1 MQIRLR
7 VSGCATNTN
16 TSKLLVT
23 TGGGAER
30 MRMGDSVRPDLS
42 ALYASSDPLRSFKPV
57 SNSGDLGRR
66 SHQE

>member
-1 MQIRLR
+1 MNEGTQNGEAR
-7 VSGCATNTN
+7 VESGCE
-16 TSKLLVT
+16 KQKR
-23 TGGGAER
+23 GAGAKR

-57 SNSGDLGRR
+57 SFPGDLGPG